1 MTSPP
6 SRPLVGARF
15 PEGWQ
20 DRVPSEWLEGWS
32 PQTFDLGDG
41 TTEVVTMGEG
51 PTLLLLPPLPG
62 FKEGFLAVARG
73 LARRYRVV
81 TFDLRV
87 RFAGTPTWDAL
98 VADLERVADAFAPG
112 RSVVL
117 GHSMGAALAMRW
129 AARHPER
136 ISALVLSSPFA
147 RTRAPGVHSWK
158 RWVEQPVVLASLR
171 WLPEAWARRLASGYA
186 RRGAWVFDAACHD
199 GVLDLVRH
207 GIRRMPIAEAWQCVQ
222 LAFEHDER
230 ATLPRITAPTL
241 LMVGERETAWARA
254 AEAEVARLMP
264 RAERR
269 ISPRAAHLHPL
280 SAPDFLAEQTLAW
293 LARLPA

>member
-158 RWVEQPVVLASLR
+158 RWVEQLIQSR
-171 WLPEAWARRLASGYA
+171 SSNKW
-186 RRGAWVFDAACHD
+186 
-199 GVLDLVRH
+199 
-207 GIRRMPIAEAWQCVQ
+207 I
-222 LAFEHDER
+222 
-230 ATLPRITAPTL
+230 
-241 LMVGERETAWARA
+241 
-254 AEAEVARLMP
+254 
-264 RAERR
+264 
-269 ISPRAAHLHPL
+269 
-280 SAPDFLAEQTLAW
+280 
-293 LARLPA
+293 

>member
-98 VADLERVADAFAPG
+98 VA
-112 RSVVL
+112 
-117 GHSMGAALAMRW
+117 
-129 AARHPER
+129 
-136 ISALVLSSPFA
+136 
-147 RTRAPGVHSWK
+147 
-158 RWVEQPVVLASLR
+158 
-171 WLPEAWARRLASGYA
+171 RL
-186 RRGAWVFDAACHD
+186 DTQQ
-199 GVLDLVRH
+199 VLDLICTV
-207 GIRRMPIAEAWQCVQ
+207 
-222 LAFEHDER
+222 
-230 ATLPRITAPTL
+230 
-241 LMVGERETAWARA
+241 
-254 AEAEVARLMP
+254 
-264 RAERR
+264 
-269 ISPRAAHLHPL
+269 
-280 SAPDFLAEQTLAW
+280 SAYDTLARIFNS
-293 LARLPA
+293 LEVDIDDDIGELIGRYDELF